1 MDHHDIGR
9 GRGRVSDVLAD
20 VQARA
25 TIVAID
31 SDRLYPPRL
40 QQQLCAHLQGHPEL
54 DVVTSPF
61 GHDAFLIES
70 EQVGKYIRK
79 GLDG

>member
-1 MDHHDIGR
+1 
-9 GRGRVSDVLAD
+9 
-20 VQARA
+20 
-25 TIVAID
+25 
-31 SDRLYPPRL
+31 
-40 QQQLCAHLQGHPEL
+40 LCANLPGRPEL